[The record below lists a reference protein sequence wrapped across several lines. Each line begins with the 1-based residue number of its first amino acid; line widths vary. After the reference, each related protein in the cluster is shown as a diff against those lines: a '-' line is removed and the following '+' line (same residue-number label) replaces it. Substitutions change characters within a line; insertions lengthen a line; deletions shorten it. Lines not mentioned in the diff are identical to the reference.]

1 MAYRED
7 LLARRVHAG
16 TGTKNLARVR
26 HGVIWDSPSEA
37 PQSYVPLEA
46 TLSVPDCEPVEKRDE
61 ESEYSTK

>member
-37 PQSYVPLEA
+37 PQSYVPLRRLITTKA
-46 TLSVPDCEPVEKRDE
+46 TTESNWQTQTE
-61 ESEYSTK
+61 E